1 MAKSPQ
7 ILKSPRKAAHGKCHV
22 QVEPTG
28 FFIKIDTRHRAHGA
42 RSALAEGGSMPV
54 PIPWTLRHRR
64 NHWIGA
70 AVAADRCHGAHTDRP
85 PPYRDSVVKKPPRGP
100 TAMAMGASYRGSYTR
115 TAPAP
120 PSFPPEQNAPRT
132 PPPSAPAIYPNSR
145 FPMFLECLELEI
157 HDGNKPEFPYYTHV
171 IHLSSR

>member
-1 MAKSPQ
+1 MTSC
-7 ILKSPRKAAHGKCHV
+7 RRV

-28 FFIKIDTRHRAHGA
+28 FFLKIDTRHRAYGA
-42 RSALAEGGSMPV
+42 SSALAEGGSMPV

-64 NHWIGA
+64 NRWIGA

-100 TAMAMGASYRGSYTR
+100 TAMAMGASYRGRYTR

-120 PSFPPEQNAPRT
+120 PSLPRNKMHHAHHRRQHQRSIRTAVSLCFWNASNPKFTMEINRNSLITRLSFISVRAETPE
-132 PPPSAPAIYPNSR
+132 S
-145 FPMFLECLELEI
+145 
-157 HDGNKPEFPYYTHV
+157 GV
-171 IHLSSR
+171 